1 MAIVNVFLNKVLN
14 RIPTQMVRLV
24 QQGET
29 TTQVVIPID
38 AVTSETFEFSSD
50 ITSHPVE
57 TDTDISDHIVL
68 KPRTLSLEGVVSE
81 TPLFL
86 SQSLLA
92 VGAAAAGQLGDK
104 AIGSLGRVAG
114 SAAGG
119 LAGKSVAGLL
129 GVADYN
135 DRLTNAIDE
144 LVKARNEKTPIII
157 QTGLRKYPSDDESSF
172 YFLQSCNIKRRQG
185 TGRAIEVSLK
195 FIEVVKVQSQSV
207 IVTFPKEIDASK
219 KQNVGR
225 QSAAPQTPEKE
236 ARSSLALQGLRFGGL
251 LQ

>member
-1 MAIVNVFLNKVLN
+1 MAIVNVFINKALNQISTK
-14 RIPTQMVRLV
+14 MVRLV
-24 QQGET
+24 QSQNS

-38 AVTSETFEFSSD
+38 AITSESFDFTSD

-57 TDTDISDHIVL
+57 TDTDISDHVIL

-86 SQSLLA
+86 NQSLLA

-129 GVADYN
+129 GIADYSN
-135 DRLTNAIDE
+135 RLTDAIDE
-144 LVKARNEKTPIII
+144 LTKARNEKTPIII
-157 QTGLRKYPSDDESSF
+157 QTGLRRYPSDDETSF
-172 YFLQSCNIKRRQG
+172 YFLQSCSIKRRQG

-195 FIEVVKVQSQSV
+195 FIEVVKVQSESV
-207 IVTFPKEIDASK
+207 TVTFPKEIDASK

-236 ARSSLALQGLRFGGL
+236 ARSSLFLKTLRFGGL
-251 LQ
+251 TS